1 MGRHEGSRDAAAT
14 PPPGPADSRH
24 AGSATR
30 APVWPFALLATIA
43 LLACSLTL
51 VLRGHDTKL
60 PDVDR
65 SAALTSAKHAQ
76 QSPRS
81 RPAHDAARGA
91 NRSTD
96 RAYDVLRGARLAPA
110 HPAFYAL
117 KTKMTARGYVLR
129 SSPKGRSATFGV
141 SSFNL
146 RGASHTA
153 GRNDGYA
160 SGVDRMHGA
169 VGLLLAHDVSV
180 AGLQEFQESQ
190 FHAFEA
196 MLGGSYDVY
205 PGLSLGVQPVAN
217 SIIWRRSDWS
227 LVEAHTIAVPYF
239 HGHRVPMPYVLLR
252 NLHSGQEV
260 WFYNSHNPAD
270 AHGPAGHW
278 RAIATSIEVNL
289 THTLTADGTPMIVTG
304 DMNDREPF
312 ACPFASGS
320 GFHSA
325 DGVYAD
331 SSGCHLVPR
340 TNVDWIFGSSALRFS
355 GFVTDRSSQTRRI
368 SDHPM
373 VSSRVTVPATANPR
387 CRRAYGFGWFCP
399 AH

>member
-1 MGRHEGSRDAAAT
+1 VACSLALALRPHHTALPEVKRS
-14 PPPGPADSRH
+14 
-24 AGSATR
+24 
-30 APVWPFALLATIA
+30 ALLASVNRPA
-43 LLACSLTL
+43 SH
-51 VLRGHDTKL
+51 G
-60 PDVDR
+60 
-65 SAALTSAKHAQ
+65 
-76 QSPRS
+76 S
-81 RPAHDAARGA
+81 RPAHDAARGQ

-96 RAYDVLRGARLAPA
+96 RAYDVLHGAKLAPT

-117 KTKMTARGYVLR
+117 KMQMTARGYVLR
-129 SSPKGRSATFGV
+129 QSPKGASATFGV
-141 SSFNL
+141 SSFNVL
-146 RGASHTA
+146 GNGHTA
-153 GRNDGYA
+153 GPGGYA
-160 SGVDRMHGA
+160 TGPARMHGA

-180 AGLQEFQESQ
+180 AGLQEFQEPQ

-205 PGLSLGVQPVAN
+205 PGLSLGVQPVQN
-217 SIIWRRSDWS
+217 SIVWRRADWS
-227 LVEAHTIAVPYF
+227 LVEAHTASVPYF
-239 HGHRVPMPYVLLR
+239 AGNRVPMPYVLLR

-289 THTLTADGTPMIVTG
+289 ARTLTANGTPMIVTG
-304 DMNDREPF
+304 DMNDRAPF
-312 ACPFASGS
+312 ACPFAAGS

-325 DGVYAD
+325 DGVYAG
-331 SSGCHLVPR
+331 SGGCHMVPR

-355 GFVTDRSSQTRRI
+355 GFVTDRSSQYRRI

-373 VSSRVTVPATANPR
+373 VSSRVTIPATADPR
-387 CRRAYGFGWFCP
+387 CRRAAGFGWFCP